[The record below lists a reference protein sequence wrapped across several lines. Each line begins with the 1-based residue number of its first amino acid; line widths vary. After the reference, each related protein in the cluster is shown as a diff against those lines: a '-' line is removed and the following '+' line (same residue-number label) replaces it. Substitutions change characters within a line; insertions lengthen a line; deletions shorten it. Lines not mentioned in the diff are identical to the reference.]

1 MASLCCQDT
10 GTAHQYF
17 QFTQAEL
24 MTAFPVV
31 PELVSPP
38 GVWVDFD
45 RPSGRVLDMNRTV
58 FERAAQAVEWPRLL
72 ELLSEHAQSTIGV
85 ARCRALPLSSELASV
100 LMRQQET
107 TEMVGLLEGNDPV
120 PALSFPDIR
129 EQLTRSK
136 KGGVLEAGELRDCAT
151 VLTLMAEVER
161 YAASHQDRIQTLVRT
176 MEPLRVTKSL
186 QGVLK
191 AIEGAIQSDGSMKD
205 TASPELRRLTH
216 HALELK
222 HEMRQRL
229 EQILHSRRYE
239 EVLQESY
246 FAQREGRYVVPVKAD
261 MRGRIP
267 GIVHDVSASGATVF
281 LEPRELVE
289 LNNSI
294 KVADLE
300 VEREVQRILQELT
313 GLVASKA
320 EAISQ
325 GIEVLA
331 ECDVIRAKAE
341 LSRRLKCSPV
351 VLNEKGRI
359 MLKQARHP
367 LLLIAKEHVLANDIH
382 MDETVRVLVI
392 SGPNTGGKTV
402 TLKIVGLFALM
413 VRAGLHLP
421 CAPESE
427 MAIFT
432 DLHADIGDAQDLARD
447 LSSFSAHM
455 TQMIHLLSESA
466 TGPTSSAPNVQRSLV
481 LLDEPVTSTDPHE
494 GAALAEALLCRL
506 AELNMKV
513 VATTHYGALKE
524 LAQTSP
530 GFANASVEFDVER
543 LAPTYRLFMG
553 IPGGSSALE
562 IAGRLGMDEAVLSDA
577 RRRLRSE
584 DRRLENLMADL
595 QLKQRQLAEDTERAQ
610 RAKEEAEQAAAEA
623 KGLQARMEQAE
634 LVARKGLRKK
644 IGEQFQRARAEVQAT
659 VDAVKREQKLIK
671 AKETKQR
678 LHELETQVRQELTP
692 SNKVIPFEQLGV
704 GDTVE
709 IAGLGMTGSL
719 LESPQGKKR
728 VRVKVGEGEVL
739 ATVSNL
745 IGLAREPSSA
755 PPPAAP
761 SESARRFLTGG
772 GLGLD
777 EQTVVDVR
785 GQAVDEAL
793 DQVVAALD
801 RTTLSG
807 TPYLRII
814 HGYGT
819 GRLKS
824 ALREYLKGSPYVV
837 EFRQGD
843 RAEGGDGVTVVK
855 LR

>member
-1 MASLCCQDT
+1 
-10 GTAHQYF
+10 
-17 QFTQAEL
+17 
-24 MTAFPVV
+24 
-31 PELVSPP
+31 
-38 GVWVDFD
+38 
-45 RPSGRVLDMNRTV
+45 
-58 FERAAQAVEWPRLL
+58 
-72 ELLSEHAQSTIGV
+72 
-85 ARCRALPLSSELASV
+85 
-100 LMRQQET
+100 
-107 TEMVGLLEGNDPV
+107 
-120 PALSFPDIR
+120 
-129 EQLTRSK
+129 
-136 KGGVLEAGELRDCAT
+136 
-151 VLTLMAEVER
+151 
-161 YAASHQDRIQTLVRT
+161 
-176 MEPLRVTKSL
+176 
-186 QGVLK
+186 
-191 AIEGAIQSDGSMKD
+191 
-205 TASPELRRLTH
+205 
-216 HALELK
+216 
-222 HEMRQRL
+222 
-229 EQILHSRRYE
+229 
-239 EVLQESY
+239 
-246 FAQREGRYVVPVKAD
+246 
-261 MRGRIP
+261 
-267 GIVHDVSASGATVF
+267 
-281 LEPRELVE
+281 
-289 LNNSI
+289 
-294 KVADLE
+294 
-300 VEREVQRILQELT
+300 
-313 GLVASKA
+313 
-320 EAISQ
+320 
-325 GIEVLA
+325 
-331 ECDVIRAKAE
+331 
-341 LSRRLKCSPV
+341 
-351 VLNEKGRI
+351 
-359 MLKQARHP
+359 
-367 LLLIAKEHVLANDIH
+367 
-382 MDETVRVLVI
+382 
-392 SGPNTGGKTV
+392 
-402 TLKIVGLFALM
+402 
-413 VRAGLHLP
+413 
-421 CAPESE
+421 
-427 MAIFT
+427 
-432 DLHADIGDAQDLARD
+432 
-447 LSSFSAHM
+447 
-455 TQMIHLLSESA
+455 
-466 TGPTSSAPNVQRSLV
+466 
-481 LLDEPVTSTDPHE
+481 VTSTDPHE